1 VAAATPPLGADSRL
15 LGDRQRIPLALS
27 DRVRLVPRVTIDDAL
42 GEAAAAAARGEI
54 TFPRSLEGFPGTA
67 HGGAV
72 AALFHRLTLPRPPVR
87 LRLELVRGVPT
98 ETPLALITTSTGREA
113 RLTLAQGDRIL
124 ARATLTREAVPPAD
138 PTPARPA
145 GSPEPSDAAET
156 PGTSTCLA
164 CGSANPIGLA
174 VRFRV
179 SNRLLWRDYAPPTTY
194 RTRDGDTHPALAA
207 VMLDELGWWLGALAQ
222 GECGVTTEVE
232 VTWYR
237 PLPFASLLV
246 IGDRTA
252 VRVDDDPRGRYCR
265 AGGALLSP
273 EGLVLAAGRVRF
285 AGSRAYTRRL
295 IEPFLETT
303 DAETL
308 VRLFPSAGP
317 FLRRR
322 APG

>member
-1 VAAATPPLGADSRL
+1 
-15 LGDRQRIPLALS
+15 
-27 DRVRLVPRVTIDDAL
+27 VTIDDAL
-42 GEAAAAAARGEI
+42 REAVAAAARGEI
-54 TFPRSLEGFPGTA
+54 TFPRNLEGFPGTA

-98 ETPLALITTSTGREA
+98 ETPLALTTTSAGREA

-124 ARATLTREAVPPAD
+124 TRATLTRDSIPPAE
-138 PTPARPA
+138 PAPANPA
-145 GSPEPSDAAET
+145 GSTEPGDAGQT

-164 CGSANPIGLA
+164 CGSAKPIGLA

-179 SNRLLWRDYAPPTTY
+179 SDRLLWRDYAPPETY
-194 RTRDGDTHPALAA
+194 RTRDGGTHPALAA

-232 VTWYR
+232 VTWYC
-237 PLPFASLLV
+237 PLPFAPLLV

-252 VRVDDDPRGRYCR
+252 VRVDDDPRGRYWR
-265 AGGALLSP
+265 AGGAIRSP
-273 EGLVLAAGRVRF
+273 DGIVLAAGRVRF

-295 IEPFLETT
+295 LEPFLETT
-303 DAETL
+303 DADTL
-308 VRLFPSAGP
+308 VRLFPSAARLLPRDTRG
-317 FLRRR
+317 
-322 APG
+322 